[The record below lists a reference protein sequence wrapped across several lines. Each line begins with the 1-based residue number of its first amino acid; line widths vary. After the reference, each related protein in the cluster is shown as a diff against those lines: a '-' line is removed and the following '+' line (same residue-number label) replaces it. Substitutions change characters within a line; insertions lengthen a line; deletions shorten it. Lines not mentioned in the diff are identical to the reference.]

1 MKITSRFT
9 VAVHTLLTIYY
20 FGEKNKDTSDF
31 IAQSVC
37 VNPVVIR
44 RTLLSLKAAGMVEV
58 KAGSGGASIVK
69 DLQDITLYDP
79 AERVLEKLREGCS
92 YITAPAEFDGCV
104 AALMPLLQK
113 RKESVESDQGRAWLE
128 QQPPI
133 ILIISDLKACL
144 EAASPDTARRLASI
158 LHLGAGLR
166 VSVVVLARAQ
176 DRDDLCHA
184 GDMFSIHLTNKA
196 DVVMVEGCLRDHGMF
211 DTQLDYTEA
220 GEPLAEGDAWLLQS
234 GEARRIKCVEQ
245 A

>member
-1 MKITSRFT
+1 MRPVDLDLIERQF
-9 VAVHTLLTIYY
+9 LLVSHLGD
-20 FGEKNKDTSDF
+20 GEGKGLLRAAA
-31 IAQSVC
+31 AQL
-37 VNPVVIR
+37 PGR
-44 RTLLSLKAAGMVEV
+44 WRQE
-58 KAGSGGASIVK
+58 
-69 DLQDITLYDP
+69 DITLYDP

-220 GEPLAEGDAWLLQS
+220 GEPLAEGDAWLLQD
-234 GEARRIKCVEQ
+234 GVARRIKCVEQ